1 MAAEQD
7 ALVEKNSVLKVQEAN
22 ASANRSVKFAILKRR
37 RAQFL
42 MENADL
48 ATYRALIA
56 LRIAEAAR
64 VAESSDATTS
74 YFLD

>member
-22 ASANRSVKFAILKRR
+22 ASANRSVEFAILKRK

-48 ATYRALIA
+48 ATYRAMMAI
-56 LRIAEAAR
+56 RIAEAAR
-64 VAESSDATTS
+64 VAESPDAAS
-74 YFLD
+74 CFLD

>member
-1 MAAEQD
+1 ME
-7 ALVEKNSVLKVQEAN
+7 EKNSMLKVKEAN
-22 ASANRSVKFAILKRR
+22 ASANRSVELAVLKRK

-48 ATYRALIA
+48 ATYRAVMA
-56 LRIAEAAR
+56 LQISEAAR
-64 VAESSDATTS
+64 VAESTDATTS

>member
-1 MAAEQD
+1 ME
-7 ALVEKNSVLKVQEAN
+7 EKNSMLKVKEAN
-22 ASANRSVKFAILKRR
+22 ASANRSVELAVLKRK

-48 ATYRALIA
+48 ATYRAVMAFQIS
-56 LRIAEAAR
+56 EAAR
-64 VAESSDATTS
+64 VAESTDATTS